1 MNQELT
7 SLLKTG
13 DNPFENAFIRTPWDQ
28 SFVDVAA
35 INQEASQAILKRM
48 CLVGDRG
55 LSRGVLLL
63 GEPGFG
69 KSHLLARL
77 RTTVH
82 DVKVLTFVEPPPSPE
97 RVLRHVL
104 REAIVRLG
112 AGAADEISPLEWLA
126 ANFFVTTGRS
136 AVQATAF
143 AAPEFSRI
151 ADKWAG
157 GTVHLPDLHAALAPH
172 FDALANH
179 AIGADAD
186 LDPGVLR
193 AFFVLIHESK
203 TLRTLAMR
211 WLRGDG
217 LADEDLARLGIARTA
232 GSASADGSEDRARR
246 TIRQVLKICR
256 AAGKVLVLCVDQIEE
271 VNDGPAAEGTGIRAL
286 GEALSN
292 LIQYEQSLLV
302 LTACLRDR
310 WELFAGR
317 HLNKSQ
323 VDRIAETTITLKPLV
338 YEQAVAL
345 VQSRLDAWEPGGG
358 RKLPADQVF
367 DLAALQAWMA
377 SEVVVHPRAVIQH
390 CGALIEE
397 LRDGTAALPLGR
409 QAAEKDAVPIQRQL
423 RLEVEEVQRLRSAG
437 VKHVPGRGGALED
450 GPALIEPPM
459 SRSARDKNE
468 PNLSLDPVG
477 WYFGTF
483 EQTIRDLQDDPTR
496 DLKNVDEQDL
506 AATVHELLYVLA
518 RKGAQIAGGRVSTVR
533 LGHYL
538 KDRRYFGHCLE
549 LLVHRGGGQEERRG
563 LVFSSADHFQSI
575 RALLERTLEAME
587 TTPGFFIRTMPLRN
601 TYRKSREVMQT
612 MPLGAAFIMEEKD
625 YFPLVAAQKL
635 RHAAAAGDLTMGP
648 KVVDRDEADS
658 LLVRS
663 GVLEDNR
670 VIRTAFQN
678 APRLATKATVA

>member
-1 MNQELT
+1 MSQELT

-28 SFVDVAA
+28 SFVDVAS
-35 INQEASQAILKRM
+35 INREASEAMLKKM
-48 CLVGDRG
+48 GDVRDSG

-77 RTTVH
+77 RKTVH
-82 DVKVLTFVEPPPSPE
+82 EFKVLTFVEPPPSPE
-97 RVLRHVL
+97 RVLRHIL
-104 REAIVRLG
+104 REAVVRLG
-112 AGAADEISPLEWLA
+112 SAGPDRITQLEWLA
-126 ANFFVTTGRS
+126 ANFFVKTGLG
-136 AVQATAF
+136 AIQGGAF
-143 AAPEFSRI
+143 AAPEFTRV
-151 ADKWAG
+151 AEKWSSG
-157 GTVHLPDLHAALAPH
+157 SFHLPDLHAALDPH
-172 FDALANH
+172 FDALLNH
-179 AIGADAD
+179 AIGGDAD
-186 LDPGVLR
+186 LDGNVLR

-211 WLRGDG
+211 WLRGDV
-217 LADEDLARLGIARTA
+217 LADEDLARLGIARSSSSTDV
-232 GSASADGSEDRARR
+232 DGSEDQARR

-256 AAGKVLVLCVDQIEE
+256 AAEKVLVLCVDQIEE
-271 VNDGPAAEGTGIRAL
+271 VNDGAAAEGTGIRAL

-292 LIQYEQSLLV
+292 LIQYEQSLVV

-310 WELFAGR
+310 WEVFAGQ

-323 VDRIAETTITLKPLV
+323 VDRIAQTTITLKPLA
-338 YEQAVAL
+338 YEQVVEL
-345 VQSRLDAWEPGGG
+345 IQSRLDAWEPAEGQ
-358 RKLPADQVF
+358 KLPADRVF
-367 DLAALQAWMA
+367 DLPSLKGWMEK
-377 SEVVVHPRAVIQH
+377 EVVVHPRAVIQH
-390 CGALIEE
+390 CCALIEE
-397 LRDGTAALPLGR
+397 FRDGTTDLPLGR
-409 QAAEKDAVPIQRQL
+409 PAAEKDAVPINRHL

-437 VKHVPGRGGALED
+437 VKRVPGRGGAMED

-459 SRSARDKNE
+459 PRPTREKNE

-477 WYFGTF
+477 WYFGMF
-483 EQTIRDLQDDPTR
+483 EQTIRDLEADPTR

-506 AATVHELLYVLA
+506 AATAHELLYVLA

-538 KDRRYFGHCLE
+538 TDRRYFGNCLE
-549 LLVHRGGGQEERRG
+549 LTVHRAGQEERRG
-563 LVFSSADHFQSI
+563 IVISSADHFQSI
-575 RALLERTLEAME
+575 RALLERTLDAME
-587 TTPGFFIRTMPLRN
+587 STPGFFVRTIPLRN
-601 TYRKSREVMQT
+601 TYRKSREIMQQ
-612 MPLGAAFIMEEKD
+612 MPLGAAFIMEDKD
-625 YFPLVAAQKL
+625 YLPLVAAQKL

-678 APRLATKATVA
+678 APRLVKKVPVS